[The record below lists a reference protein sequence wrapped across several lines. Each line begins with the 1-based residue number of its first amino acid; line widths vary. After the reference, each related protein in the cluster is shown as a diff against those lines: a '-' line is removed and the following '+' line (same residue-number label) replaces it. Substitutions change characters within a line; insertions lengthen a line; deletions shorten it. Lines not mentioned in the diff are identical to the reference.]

1 MKIWSDIMNSLMNII
16 NNSTFYYV
24 AVALAYVLVIFFV
37 IFLLVK
43 NKRKRIERVK
53 IEDAPKKDIESVD
66 LEAVL
71 DKMQEDVNKTKVD
84 EVKSFEEEQ
93 EEKAIISYQEL
104 LKAVKKDVDDVTKVE
119 IPSEEK
125 PVVVE
130 DEEAK
135 VQIMPEE
142 VVEKSVSTPVV
153 ETMEEKE
160 TRNPSKFQN
169 SEFISPI
176 YGRVNND
183 VKYPKIPA
191 FREKQ
196 EPINHEDDL
205 EKTIVF
211 DAIKNDDNDEFLKAL
226 KEFRNNLE

>member
-1 MKIWSDIMNSLMNII
+1 MNSLMNII

-104 LKAVKKDVDDVTKVE
+104 LKAVKRDVDDVTKVE

-142 VVEKSVSTPVV
+142 VIEKSVTTPVV

-160 TRNPSKFQN
+160 TRKPSKFQN

>member
-1 MKIWSDIMNSLMNII
+1 MNSLMNII
-16 NNSTFYYV
+16 NNSNFYYV

-104 LKAVKKDVDDVTKVE
+104 LKAVKRDVDDVTKVE

-142 VVEKSVSTPVV
+142 VIEKSVTTPVV

-160 TRNPSKFQN
+160 TRKPSKFQN

>member
-1 MKIWSDIMNSLMNII
+1 MNSLMNII

-24 AVALAYVLVIFFV
+24 AVALAYVLVILFV
-37 IFLLVK
+37 IFLLVR
-43 NKRKRIERVK
+43 NKKKRIEKSKV
-53 IEDAPKKDIESVD
+53 EEAHKKDIESVD

-71 DKMQEDVNKTKVD
+71 DKMQDDVNKTKVD

-104 LKAVKKDVDDVTKVE
+104 LKAVKKDVDNVTKVE
-119 IPSEEK
+119 LPKEE
-125 PVVVE
+125 PQVALE
-130 DEEAK
+130 DEP
-135 VQIMPEE
+135 VQIMTEE
-142 VVEKSVSTPVV
+142 IIEKKVDYPAV
-153 ETMEEKE
+153 ETIEEKANE
-160 TRNPSKFQN
+160 KQSKFQN

-183 VKYPKIPA
+183 IKYPKIPA
-191 FREKQ
+191 FREQ
-196 EPINHEDDL
+196 EKTNKHEEDL

-211 DAIKNDDNDEFLKAL
+211 DAIKDDDSDEFLKAL

>member
-1 MKIWSDIMNSLMNII
+1 MNSLMNII

-104 LKAVKKDVDDVTKVE
+104 LKAVKRDVDDVTKVE

-142 VVEKSVSTPVV
+142 IVEKSVSTPVV

-160 TRNPSKFQN
+160 TRKPSKFQN

>member
-1 MKIWSDIMNSLMNII
+1 MNSLMNII

-53 IEDAPKKDIESVD
+53 IEDASKKDIESVD

-104 LKAVKKDVDDVTKVE
+104 LKAVKRDVDDVTKVE

-153 ETMEEKE
+153 ETVEEKE
-160 TRNPSKFQN
+160 TRKPSKFQN

>member
-1 MKIWSDIMNSLMNII
+1 MNSLMNII

-24 AVALAYVLVIFFV
+24 AVALAYVLVILFV
-37 IFLLVK
+37 IFLLVR
-43 NKRKRIERVK
+43 NKKKRIEKMRV
-53 IEDAPKKDIESVD
+53 EESHKKDIESVD

-104 LKAVKKDVDDVTKVE
+104 LKAVKKDVDNVTKIE
-119 IPSEEK
+119 ILQEE
-125 PVVVE
+125 PQVV
-130 DEEAK
+130 
-135 VQIMPEE
+135 
-142 VVEKSVSTPVV
+142 
-153 ETMEEKE
+153 EEKE
-160 TRNPSKFQN
+160 DLPVEVMSEEPEDEPIHVTETLEQKEVNKPTKFQN

-176 YGRVNND
+176 YGRVNSD
-183 VKYPKIPA
+183 MKYPKIPA
-191 FREKQ
+191 FREEQNK
-196 EPINHEDDL
+196 HEEDL

-211 DAIKNDDNDEFLKAL
+211 DAIKDDDSDEFLKAL

>member
-1 MKIWSDIMNSLMNII
+1 MNSLMNII

-104 LKAVKKDVDDVTKVE
+104 LKAVKRDVDDVTKVE

-160 TRNPSKFQN
+160 TRKPSKFQN

-226 KEFRNNLE
+226 KEFIH

>member
-1 MKIWSDIMNSLMNII
+1 MNSLMNII

-104 LKAVKKDVDDVTKVE
+104 LKAVKRDVDDVTKVE

-130 DEEAK
+130 EEEAK

-142 VVEKSVSTPVV
+142 VIEKSVSTPVV

-160 TRNPSKFQN
+160 TRKPSKFQN

>member
-1 MKIWSDIMNSLMNII
+1 MNSLMNII

-43 NKRKRIERVK
+43 NKRKRIEMVK

-71 DKMQEDVNKTKVD
+71 DKMQDDVNKTKVD

-104 LKAVKKDVDDVTKVE
+104 LKAVKRDVDDVTKVE

-142 VVEKSVSTPVV
+142 VIEKSVSTPVV

-160 TRNPSKFQN
+160 TRKPSKFQN

>member
-1 MKIWSDIMNSLMNII
+1 MNSLMNII

-160 TRNPSKFQN
+160 TRKPSKFQN

>member
-1 MKIWSDIMNSLMNII
+1 MNSLMNII

-104 LKAVKKDVDDVTKVE
+104 LKAVKRDVDDVTKVE

-160 TRNPSKFQN
+160 TRKPSKFQN

-196 EPINHEDDL
+196 EPINHEDYL

>member
-24 AVALAYVLVIFFV
+24 AVALAYVLVILFV
-37 IFLLVK
+37 IFLLVR
-43 NKRKRIERVK
+43 NKKKRIEKSKV
-53 IEDAPKKDIESVD
+53 EEAHKKDIESVD

-71 DKMQEDVNKTKVD
+71 DKMQDDVNKTKVD

-104 LKAVKKDVDDVTKVE
+104 LKAVKKDVDNVTKVE
-119 IPSEEK
+119 LPKEE
-125 PVVVE
+125 PQVALE
-130 DEEAK
+130 DEP
-135 VQIMPEE
+135 VQIMTEE
-142 VVEKSVSTPVV
+142 IIEKKVDYPAV
-153 ETMEEKE
+153 ETIEEKANE
-160 TRNPSKFQN
+160 KQSKFQN

-183 VKYPKIPA
+183 IKYPKIPA
-191 FREKQ
+191 FREQ
-196 EPINHEDDL
+196 EKTNKHEEDL

-211 DAIKNDDNDEFLKAL
+211 DAIKDDDSDEFLKAL

>member
-1 MKIWSDIMNSLMNII
+1 MNSLMNII
-16 NNSTFYYV
+16 NNPTFYYV

-160 TRNPSKFQN
+160 TRKPSKFQN

>member
-1 MKIWSDIMNSLMNII
+1 MNSLMNII

-24 AVALAYVLVIFFV
+24 VVALAYVLVILFV
-37 IFLLVK
+37 IFLLVR
-43 NKRKRIERVK
+43 NKKKRIEKR
-53 IEDAPKKDIESVD
+53 IMEEDNKKDIESVD

-104 LKAVKKDVDDVTKVE
+104 LKAVKKDVDNVTKVE
-119 IPSEEK
+119 LPKTELEVETEEE
-125 PVVVE
+125 P
-130 DEEAK
+130 
-135 VQIMPEE
+135 VQILPEE
-142 VVEKSVSTPVV
+142 TIEKADSAPEVEV
-153 ETMEEKE
+153 MEEKE
-160 TRNPSKFQN
+160 IKKPSKFQN

-183 VKYPKIPA
+183 MKYPKIPA
-191 FREKQ
+191 FREEEQ
-196 EPINHEDDL
+196 TNHEEDL

-211 DAIKNDDNDEFLKAL
+211 DAIKDDNSDEFLKAL

>member
-1 MKIWSDIMNSLMNII
+1 MNSLMNII

-160 TRNPSKFQN
+160 TRKPSKFQN

-176 YGRVNND
+176 YGRINND

>member
-1 MKIWSDIMNSLMNII
+1 MNSLMNII

-24 AVALAYVLVIFFV
+24 AVALAYVLVILFV
-37 IFLLVK
+37 IFLLVR
-43 NKRKRIERVK
+43 NKKKRIEKSKV
-53 IEDAPKKDIESVD
+53 EEAHKKDIESVD
-66 LEAVL
+66 LGAVL

-104 LKAVKKDVDDVTKVE
+104 LKAVKKDVDNVTKVE
-119 IPSEEK
+119 LPKEE
-125 PVVVE
+125 PQIALE
-130 DEEAK
+130 DEP

-142 VVEKSVSTPVV
+142 IIEKKVDSPAV
-153 ETMEEKE
+153 ETIEEKANE
-160 TRNPSKFQN
+160 KQSKFQN

-183 VKYPKIPA
+183 IKYPKIPA
-191 FREKQ
+191 FREQ
-196 EPINHEDDL
+196 EKTNKHEEDL

-211 DAIKNDDNDEFLKAL
+211 DAIKDDDSDEFLKAL

>member
-1 MKIWSDIMNSLMNII
+1 MNSLMNII

-104 LKAVKKDVDDVTKVE
+104 LKAVKRDVDDVTKVE

-130 DEEAK
+130 EEAK

-160 TRNPSKFQN
+160 TRKPSKFQN

>member
-1 MKIWSDIMNSLMNII
+1 MNSLMNII

-142 VVEKSVSTPVV
+142 VIEKSVSTPVV
-153 ETMEEKE
+153 ETVEEKE
-160 TRNPSKFQN
+160 TRKPSKFQN

>member
-1 MKIWSDIMNSLMNII
+1 MNSLMNII

-71 DKMQEDVNKTKVD
+71 DKMQDDVNKTKVD

-104 LKAVKKDVDDVTKVE
+104 LKAVKRDVDDVTKVE

-160 TRNPSKFQN
+160 TRKPSKFQN

>member
-104 LKAVKKDVDDVTKVE
+104 LKAVKRDVDDVTKVE

-160 TRNPSKFQN
+160 TRKPSKFQN

>member
-104 LKAVKKDVDDVTKVE
+104 LKAVKRDVDDVTKVE

-142 VVEKSVSTPVV
+142 VIEKSVSTPVV

-160 TRNPSKFQN
+160 TRKPSKFQN

>member
-1 MKIWSDIMNSLMNII
+1 MNSLMNII

-24 AVALAYVLVIFFV
+24 VVALAYVLVILFV
-37 IFLLVK
+37 IFLLVR
-43 NKRKRIERVK
+43 NKKKRIEKMRV
-53 IEDAPKKDIESVD
+53 EEAHKKDIESVD

-104 LKAVKKDVDDVTKVE
+104 LKAVKKDVDNVTKVE
-119 IPSEEK
+119 LPKEE
-125 PVVVE
+125 P
-130 DEEAK
+130 
-135 VQIMPEE
+135 VQIIPDETIEKTDSAPEVE
-142 VVEKSVSTPVV
+142 V
-153 ETMEEKE
+153 MEEKE
-160 TRNPSKFQN
+160 IKKPSKFQN

-176 YGRVNND
+176 YGRVNSD
-183 VKYPKIPA
+183 MKYPKIPA
-191 FREKQ
+191 FREE
-196 EPINHEDDL
+196 EPNKREEDL

-211 DAIKNDDNDEFLKAL
+211 DAIKDDDSDEFLKAL

>member
-1 MKIWSDIMNSLMNII
+1 MNSLMNII

-24 AVALAYVLVIFFV
+24 AVALAYVLVILFV
-37 IFLLVK
+37 IFLLVR
-43 NKRKRIERVK
+43 NKKKRIEKMRV
-53 IEDAPKKDIESVD
+53 EEAHKKDIESVD

-71 DKMQEDVNKTKVD
+71 DKMQDDVNKTKVD

-104 LKAVKKDVDDVTKVE
+104 LKAVKKDVDNVTKVE
-119 IPSEEK
+119 LPKEE
-125 PVVVE
+125 PQVALE
-130 DEEAK
+130 DEP

-142 VVEKSVSTPVV
+142 IIEKKVDYPAV
-153 ETMEEKE
+153 ETIEKKANE
-160 TRNPSKFQN
+160 KQSKFQN

-183 VKYPKIPA
+183 MKYPKIPA
-191 FREKQ
+191 FREE
-196 EPINHEDDL
+196 EPNKHEEDL

-211 DAIKNDDNDEFLKAL
+211 DAIKDDDSDEFLKAL

>member
-1 MKIWSDIMNSLMNII
+1 MNSLMNII

-24 AVALAYVLVIFFV
+24 VVALAYVLVIFFV

-104 LKAVKKDVDDVTKVE
+104 LKAVKRDVDDVTKVE

-142 VVEKSVSTPVV
+142 VIEKSVSTPVV

-160 TRNPSKFQN
+160 TRKPSKFQN

-196 EPINHEDDL
+196 EPINHEDGL

>member
-1 MKIWSDIMNSLMNII
+1 MNSLMNII

-24 AVALAYVLVIFFV
+24 VVALAYVLVIFFV

-53 IEDAPKKDIESVD
+53 IEEAPKKDIESVD

-153 ETMEEKE
+153 ETIEEKE
-160 TRNPSKFQN
+160 TRKPSKFQN

>member
-1 MKIWSDIMNSLMNII
+1 MNSLMNII

-142 VVEKSVSTPVV
+142 VIEKSVSTPVV

-160 TRNPSKFQN
+160 TRKPSKFQN

-176 YGRVNND
+176 YGIVNND

>member
-1 MKIWSDIMNSLMNII
+1 MNSLMNII

-160 TRNPSKFQN
+160 IRKPSKFQN

>member
-1 MKIWSDIMNSLMNII
+1 MNSLMNII
-16 NNSTFYYV
+16 NNPTFYYV

-153 ETMEEKE
+153 ETIEEKE
-160 TRNPSKFQN
+160 TRKPSKFQN

>member
-1 MKIWSDIMNSLMNII
+1 MNSLMNII

-104 LKAVKKDVDDVTKVE
+104 LKAVKRDVDDVTKVE

-160 TRNPSKFQN
+160 TRKPSKFQN

-211 DAIKNDDNDEFLKAL
+211 DAIKNDDNDAFLKAL

>member
-1 MKIWSDIMNSLMNII
+1 MNSLMNII

-24 AVALAYVLVIFFV
+24 AVALAYVLVILFV
-37 IFLLVK
+37 IFLLVR
-43 NKRKRIERVK
+43 NKKKRIEKSKV
-53 IEDAPKKDIESVD
+53 EEAHKKDIESVD

-71 DKMQEDVNKTKVD
+71 DKMQDDVNKTKVD

-104 LKAVKKDVDDVTKVE
+104 LKAVKKDVDNVTKVE
-119 IPSEEK
+119 LPKED
-125 PVVVE
+125 PQVALE
-130 DEEAK
+130 DEP

-142 VVEKSVSTPVV
+142 IIEKKVDYPAV
-153 ETMEEKE
+153 ETIEEKANE
-160 TRNPSKFQN
+160 KQSKFQN

-183 VKYPKIPA
+183 IKYPKIPA
-191 FREKQ
+191 FREQ
-196 EPINHEDDL
+196 EKSNKHEEDL

-211 DAIKNDDNDEFLKAL
+211 DAIKDDDSDEFLKAL

>member
-1 MKIWSDIMNSLMNII
+1 MNSLMNII

-24 AVALAYVLVIFFV
+24 AVALAYVLVILFV
-37 IFLLVK
+37 IFLLVR
-43 NKRKRIERVK
+43 NKKKRIEKSKV
-53 IEDAPKKDIESVD
+53 EEAHKKDIGSVD

-71 DKMQEDVNKTKVD
+71 DKMQDDVNKTKVD

-104 LKAVKKDVDDVTKVE
+104 LKAVKKDVDNVTKVE
-119 IPSEEK
+119 LPKEE
-125 PVVVE
+125 PQVALE
-130 DEEAK
+130 DEP

-142 VVEKSVSTPVV
+142 IIEKKVDYPAV
-153 ETMEEKE
+153 ETIEEKANE
-160 TRNPSKFQN
+160 KQSKFQN

-183 VKYPKIPA
+183 IKYPKIPA
-191 FREKQ
+191 FREQ
-196 EPINHEDDL
+196 EKSNKHEEDL

-211 DAIKNDDNDEFLKAL
+211 DAIKDDDSDEFLKAL

>member
-1 MKIWSDIMNSLMNII
+1 MNSLMNII

-53 IEDAPKKDIESVD
+53 IEDASKKDIESVD

-104 LKAVKKDVDDVTKVE
+104 LKAVKRDVDDVTKVE

-160 TRNPSKFQN
+160 TRKPSKFQN

>member
-1 MKIWSDIMNSLMNII
+1 MNSLMNII

>member
-1 MKIWSDIMNSLMNII
+1 MNSLMNII

-53 IEDAPKKDIESVD
+53 IEDASKKDIESVD
-66 LEAVL
+66 LEAGL

-104 LKAVKKDVDDVTKVE
+104 LKAVKRDVDDVTKVE

-160 TRNPSKFQN
+160 TRKPSKFQN

>member
-53 IEDAPKKDIESVD
+53 IEDASKKDIESVD

-104 LKAVKKDVDDVTKVE
+104 LKAVKRDVDDVTKVE

-160 TRNPSKFQN
+160 TRKPSKFQN

>member
-1 MKIWSDIMNSLMNII
+1 MNSLMNII

-104 LKAVKKDVDDVTKVE
+104 LKAVKRDVDDVTKVE

-125 PVVVE
+125 TIVVE

-153 ETMEEKE
+153 ETVEEKE
-160 TRNPSKFQN
+160 TRKPSKFQN

>member
-1 MKIWSDIMNSLMNII
+1 
-16 NNSTFYYV
+16 
-24 AVALAYVLVIFFV
+24 
-37 IFLLVK
+37 
-43 NKRKRIERVK
+43 
-53 IEDAPKKDIESVD
+53 
-66 LEAVL
+66 
-71 DKMQEDVNKTKVD
+71 MQEDVNKTKVD

-104 LKAVKKDVDDVTKVE
+104 LKAVKRDVDDVTKVE

-130 DEEAK
+130 EEAK

-160 TRNPSKFQN
+160 TRKPSKFQN